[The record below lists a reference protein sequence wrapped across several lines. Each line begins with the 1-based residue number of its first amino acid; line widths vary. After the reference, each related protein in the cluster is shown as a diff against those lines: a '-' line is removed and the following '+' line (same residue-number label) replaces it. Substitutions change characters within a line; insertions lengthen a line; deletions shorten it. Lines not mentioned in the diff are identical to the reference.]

1 MHFLRHALAATAIVA
16 MAQPAQ
22 AGVGDLLVAPTRV
35 ILDGGRGT
43 QIILN
48 NIGEQEATYR
58 VTAELR
64 RMMPDGSLAEVE
76 TASDRETT
84 ARDMV
89 IFAPRRVTLPPGQ
102 PQAIRI
108 SARPPAGPAAGL
120 RQTV

>member
-1 MHFLRHALAATAIVA
+1 MAATAIVA

-48 NIGEQEATYR
+48 NIGEEEATYR

-64 RMMPDGSLAEVE
+64 R
-76 TASDRETT
+76 
-84 ARDMV
+84 
-89 IFAPRRVTLPPGQ
+89 
-102 PQAIRI
+102 
-108 SARPPAGPAAGL
+108 
-120 RQTV
+120 